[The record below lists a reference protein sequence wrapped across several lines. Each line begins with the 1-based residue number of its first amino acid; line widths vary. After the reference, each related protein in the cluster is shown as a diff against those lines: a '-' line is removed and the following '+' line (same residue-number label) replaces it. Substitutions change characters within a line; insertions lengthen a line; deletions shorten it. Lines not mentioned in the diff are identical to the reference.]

1 MVKQLNKYD
10 LAVLYMEMVSEC
22 DGFLNQL
29 PQSIESAFYDNEA
42 NRAKE
47 DFIHVLLKQLLTE
60 SEYDDLTYFAYETNP
75 RVEVDD
81 QVFTNL
87 EDYWTHL
94 DQQATVNFVGN
105 KL

>member
-1 MVKQLNKYD
+1 MVKKLNKYD
-10 LAVLYMEMVSEC
+10 LAVLYKEMRDEC
-22 DGFLNQL
+22 DQFYNQL

-47 DFIHVLLKQLLTE
+47 DFIDILLKQLLTE
-60 SEYDDLTYFAYETNP
+60 SEYDDLTYFAFETNP
-75 RVEVDD
+75 RIEVDNL
-81 QVFTNL
+81 VFLTL
-87 EDYWTHL
+87 EEYWQHL